1 MNKPCFVERH
11 PYWFVVSLELAY
23 IAIFL
28 LAGTVASLMQWPVLA
43 IYAGGSTGLA
53 LLGAALLTRFGWW
66 REAGFRAPA
75 NRRDLLLFW
84 LPLLTV
90 ASNMLG
96 GFNPPD
102 LASIAIFLVLALLA
116 GFGEEAVF
124 RGLMVRALAGQ
135 GLWRAAG
142 VSSVVFGVSHLL
154 NVLGGSDPAYAL
166 LQICYAFAIGF
177 AYAALV
183 LRTGMVWPL
192 VITHFLTDF
201 VGFSA
206 GGGIT
211 TTAVAP
217 FMAVLGIFYVVA
229 FTAYGIYLLGGLHKR
244 GVPPVMANGPA

>member
-1 MNKPCFVERH
+1 MNKPRFAERH
-11 PYWFVVSLELAY
+11 PYWFVVRLALAY

-28 LAGTVASLMQWPVLA
+28 LAGTVVSIMKWPVLA

-66 REAGFRAPA
+66 REAGFRGPT

-90 ASNMLG
+90 FGNMLG

-102 LASIAIFLVLALLA
+102 LRSIAIFLVLALLA

-124 RGLMVRALAGQ
+124 RGLMVRVLAGQ

-154 NVLGGSDPAYAL
+154 NVLGGSDPAYVL

-201 VGFSA
+201 VGFSV

-211 TTAVAP
+211 TTNVTT
-217 FMAVLGIFYVVA
+217 FMIVLSVVYVVA
-229 FTAYGIYLLGGLHKR
+229 FTGYGIYLLGGMQKR
-244 GVPPVMANGPA
+244 LVQPVMANEPA